1 MPEISGILESF
12 RYLDKTFHICER
24 HECLSPA
31 MNNTLIK
38 GLRLLEV
45 LAAQS
50 GPVGIAELA
59 AQLQIARS
67 NVHRLLQA
75 LVEMGYASNVQGQY
89 RTSIKVWELGARAL
103 SQLDFREAAG
113 PAMRSLLAQ
122 SNETVHLSVLSGEE
136 VVYIDKLD
144 SPEPVR
150 AYSVIGGRAPAYC
163 VATGK
168 VLLAWR
174 EASAANSMAVR
185 QLPAFTP
192 ATLADSA
199 DLARELDRVRRQG
212 YAVNRGEWRASVWGI
227 AAPIFGPSGQVLA
240 AIGISG
246 PATRLR
252 ARGMRALSAQ
262 VVQAAAQASGELAR
276 ASQASG

>member
-1 MPEISGILESF
+1 
-12 RYLDKTFHICER
+12 
-24 HECLSPA
+24 

-45 LAAQS
+45 LAAQG

-59 AQLQIARS
+59 AQLKIARS

-75 LVEMGYASNVQGQY
+75 LVEMGYASNTQGQY

-122 SNETVHLSVLSGEE
+122 TSETVHLSVLSGQE

-174 EASAANSMAVR
+174 ETSADAWLAVR
-185 QLPAFTP
+185 HLPAFTP
-192 ATLADSA
+192 ATLADTA

-227 AAPIFGPSGQVLA
+227 AAPIVGPSGQVLA

-252 ARGMRALSAQ
+252 ARGLRALSAQ
-262 VVQAAAQASGELAR
+262 VVAAADQASAELAR
-276 ASQASG
+276 SARVSG